1 VEEKN
6 DQVKGRDAYQDFL
19 TDVSSQF
26 EKRDEERDFLDSITQ
41 EPDQEDIKV
50 NVGERVRLVR
60 EEHNLSLKDV
70 SQRTGLDVSLLEQIE
85 NRTVAPPLGTV
96 IKLAKALDMKMGY
109 LISGEENRPYT
120 IVRKHDRKVVSRYD
134 SRKVEYYG
142 YGYEALAPHKKD
154 RHMEPFLVSLD
165 PSETEERS
173 LDKFLPKKK
182 ETGTEEFID
191 TSKDGVAKPA
201 AISASS
207 LYAGSASLSS
217 SRYSGPDGEVYQRE
231 GQQWSQYSE
240 GNWNTMHSL
249 EQEYRTPSRPQ
260 PKPESQQ
267 YQRYVPAHKK
277 TLSRAELDRQELA
290 RLEGMDNYAKY
301 RMDKDSEKQ

>member
-165 PSETEERS
+165 PSETEEERS
-173 LDKFLPKKK
+173 THD
-182 ETGTEEFID
+182 GQEFIFVLEGAMEVRLGEEIHILEPGD
-191 TSKDGVAKPA
+191 SIYYDSTVPHLVKCHGDKGTRILAV
-201 AISASS
+201 
-207 LYAGSASLSS
+207 LYA
-217 SRYSGPDGEVYQRE
+217 
-231 GQQWSQYSE
+231 
-240 GNWNTMHSL
+240 
-249 EQEYRTPSRPQ
+249 
-260 PKPESQQ
+260 ES
-267 YQRYVPAHKK
+267 
-277 TLSRAELDRQELA
+277 
-290 RLEGMDNYAKY
+290 
-301 RMDKDSEKQ
+301 